1 MLLPACGAVLM
12 LTQYIAV
19 REMGAAV
26 FPSELITILSVISIL
41 SGHSLAYRLAPR
53 LTTVGLT
60 WWGGITFIYLL
71 TLPISI
77 RLITSFL
84 IAQGVELG
92 ALLIILLGS
101 TLFTSTFFALFLPR
115 LTGDQPASFP
125 RRYALELAGA
135 LLALLPAGLGLS
147 WHLLL
152 SVWFGLIV
160 LVIHLGLGRPWLTRI
175 AGSTALAMW
184 LAWPHLDAWTTA
196 FYCRHALGMER
207 PRALAS
213 AYSPYQRID
222 IVQEGTDRA
231 LLLDG
236 ILFYAEGMLH
246 RFNSYIAEVPGRLLA
261 QRRKALVIGA
271 GSLHATAYLVRQG
284 FAVVTIDLDPVVAE
298 LGMRWFKEWHGLQ
311 PGDFE
316 LRIGDARRWLALR
329 PDERFDL
336 IVLDI
341 PAAYHLQ
348 TALLYTPESLA
359 MARDRLEPTGL
370 LALNTTAND
379 LTDPTGLSIISGAC
393 QVFPALIGVKG
404 ESVGL
409 IFLYGGYQLPVTP
422 EGLRTLL
429 KQEEPGDIE
438 IYPDATLRQATR
450 QVAPHRTDRLV
461 ALLTTLQSRIPGRN
475 P

>member
-1 MLLPACGAVLM
+1 MMLA
-12 LTQYIAV
+12 QYIGI
-19 REMGAAV
+19 REIGAAV
-26 FPSELITILSVISIL
+26 FPSELVTIISVL
-41 SGHSLAYRLAPR
+41 MVMTGPSLAYGVADRVNDRALA
-53 LTTVGLT
+53 
-60 WWGGITFIYLL
+60 WWGMLTVACLLILPVGIRLL
-71 TLPISI
+71 TA
-77 RLITSFL
+77 FL
-84 IAQGVELG
+84 VGIGAELFV
-92 ALLIILLGS
+92 LLIIFILGG
-101 TLFTSTFFALFLPR
+101 LFTSAFFAVFLPR
-115 LTGDQPASFP
+115 LTSAQSSTFP
-125 RRYALELAGA
+125 RRYALELGGA
-135 LLALLPAGLGLS
+135 LTALAPIGLGLN
-147 WHLLL
+147 WHGLLL
-152 SVWFGLIV
+152 LFFGLIV
-160 LVIHLGLGRPWLTRI
+160 LVVHLGLGRPHLTLAAGI
-175 AGSTALAMW
+175 AAILMGA
-184 LAWPHLDAWTTA
+184 AWPTLDAWTTE
-196 FYCRHALGMER
+196 FYCREYLGLKN
-207 PRALAS
+207 PKSLAA
-213 AYSPYQRID
+213 AYSPYQRVD
-222 IVQEGTDRA
+222 IIQDGTDR
-231 LLLDG
+231 LLLLNG
-236 ILFYAEGMLH
+236 IEFYSQGMLH

-336 IVLDI
+336 IVLDL

-348 TALLYTPESLA
+348 TALLYTPEFLA
-359 MARDRLEPTGL
+359 MARDRLESTGL

-393 QVFPALIGVKG
+393 EVFPALIGVKG

-409 IFLYGGYQLPVTP
+409 IFLYAGHQLPVTP

-450 QVAPHRTDRLV
+450 QVAPHRTDHLV